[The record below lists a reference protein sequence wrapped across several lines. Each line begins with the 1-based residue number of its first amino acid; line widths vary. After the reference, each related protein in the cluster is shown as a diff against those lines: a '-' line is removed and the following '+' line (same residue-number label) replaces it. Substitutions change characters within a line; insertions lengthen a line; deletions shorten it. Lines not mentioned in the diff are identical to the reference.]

1 MRRTCTTY
9 LVLYLT
15 LVSLTTGCRPL
26 QPRYLHDHGDLSGLL
41 EQQLQIDY
49 PDVRAASLAD
59 ATQSHAPL
67 TVSNPK
73 FDKFWDLSL
82 EEIVQIALH
91 NSKVIRNLGSVT
103 PIGFA
108 DGLVQRSGNS
118 TVYDPAITATAGSG
132 LAAARP
138 GPGLTISGDQANRI
152 TAASAGGSES
162 ALAAYDAQLS
172 VLGASGGS
180 AGGTLLGRTDR
191 PVNTTG
197 QFTGF
202 PVVTEAHDGGLRM
215 DLAKKTASGAS
226 FAASSSSVYS
236 RSNRRGSF
244 QAVPSS
250 WMQFLEVK
258 AEHHLLQGRGT
269 QINRIPVVLARINE
283 DISLTGF
290 EIAVRNELLDVEN
303 TYWDLHYAY
312 RSLEAAKQGRD
323 AAQWAWQKIQ
333 ARREGQVDPAD
344 AEAQARAQYFSFR
357 VRVESAQINVFD
369 VETRLRWLMGLAPTD
384 GRLIRP
390 TDRPAT
396 AKLEFDWNSTN
407 LEALV
412 QRAEVRQQKWQLKQ
426 RELELVAA
434 RNRLLPI
441 LDVGAT
447 YRWLG
452 MGDELV
458 NADRNGLNF
467 PNPGSTAFDEL
478 TEGNF
483 QEFDVYFSFGMPVGY
498 RRELAGVRNAQLK
511 VVRAEAVLEDMELNT
526 THLLSSA
533 LRTLDGNYVQA
544 NSNLNRLQAADE
556 WTDVISTI
564 WSQGGATGRDT
575 RVLINQLLNAINE
588 RAAAY
593 DEYYRIVCAYN
604 KSIANLH
611 FTKGTLLEYN
621 GVQLAEGPWPQKA
634 YWDAMEQARKRN
646 ASRYLDY
653 GWTRPDVVS
662 RTTVSRQM
670 SDSGESTDTP
680 ADPEKDSQQ
689 PATEQNETPATARN
703 PRQAKVA
710 PAAFQ
715 TSGLSPPAP
724 PRPSPTATTTRAPSR
739 SGSYDWGDG
748 AIGSGKL
755 GTERRQVEG
764 P

>member
-1 MRRTCTTY
+1 MRRICTSY
-9 LVLYLT
+9 LAL
-15 LVSLTTGCRPL
+15 SLTVFALTAGCHPL

-41 EQQLQIDY
+41 EEQLKIDY
-49 PDVRAASLAD
+49 PDVQTASLAD
-59 ATQSHAPL
+59 ASESHPPL
-67 TVSNPK
+67 TVSDPK
-73 FDKFWDLSL
+73 FDKFWDIAL
-82 EEIVQIALH
+82 EEVSQITLH

-118 TVYDPAITATAGSG
+118 TVYDPAITATAGSS
-132 LAAARP
+132 LATARP
-138 GPGLTISGDQANRI
+138 GPGLTISGDQPNRI
-152 TAASAGGSES
+152 TAASAGGTES

-180 AGGTLLGRTDR
+180 AGGTILGRTDR

-202 PVVTEAHDGGLRM
+202 PVVTEANDGGLRM
-215 DLAKKTASGAS
+215 DLAKKTATGAS
-226 FAASSSSVYS
+226 FSASSVSVYS

-244 QAVPSS
+244 QAVPSN
-250 WMQFLEVK
+250 WLQFLEVK

-283 DISLTGF
+283 DISLTAF

-357 VRVESAQINVFD
+357 VRVEAAQINVF
-369 VETRLRWLMGLAPTD
+369 EIESRLRWLMGIAPAD

-390 TDRPAT
+390 IDEPAT
-396 AKLEFDWNSTN
+396 AKLEFEWTSTN
-407 LEALV
+407 LEALI
-412 QRAEVRQQKWQLKQ
+412 QRAEVRQQKWQVKQ
-426 RELELVAA
+426 RELELIAA

-452 MGDELV
+452 MGDELI

-467 PNPGSTAFDEL
+467 PSAGSTAFDEL
-478 TEGNF
+478 TEGNY
-483 QEFDVYFSFGMPVGY
+483 QEFDVFFSFGMPVGY
-498 RRELAGVRNAQLK
+498 RRELAAVRNAQLQVARSK
-511 VVRAEAVLEDMELNT
+511 AVLEDMELNT
-526 THLLSSA
+526 THLLGSA

-611 FTKGTLLEYN
+611 FTKGSLLEYN
-621 GVQLAEGPWPQKA
+621 GVQLAEGPWPEKA
-634 YWDAMEQARKRN
+634 YWDAMAQARKRN
-646 ASRYLDY
+646 ASRHLDY
-653 GWTRPDVVS
+653 GWTRPDNVS
-662 RTTVSRQM
+662 QSAGPHHL
-670 SDSGESTDTP
+670 SDSDALLPDADHLPANTPVPDGGQEIPTEST
-680 ADPEKDSQQ
+680 
-689 PATEQNETPATARN
+689 
-703 PRQAKVA
+703 A
-710 PAAFQ
+710 PAASAR
-715 TSGLSPPAP
+715 TTL
-724 PRPSPTATTTRAPSR
+724 PTSR
-739 SGSYDWGDG
+739 SVRPAALEMTVPRHQTPRSATYDWGATSDSSVNP
-748 AIGSGKL
+748 AVKIQ
-755 GTERRQVEG
+755 TADR

>member
-1 MRRTCTTY
+1 MRRICTSY
-9 LVLYLT
+9 LAL
-15 LVSLTTGCRPL
+15 SLTVFALTVGCHPL

-41 EQQLQIDY
+41 EEQLKIDY
-49 PDVRAASLAD
+49 PDVQTASLAD
-59 ATQSHAPL
+59 ASESHPPL
-67 TVSNPK
+67 TVSDPK
-73 FDKFWDLSL
+73 FDKFWDIAL
-82 EEIVQIALH
+82 EEVIQITLH

-118 TVYDPAITATAGSG
+118 TVYDPAITATAGSS
-132 LAAARP
+132 LATARP
-138 GPGLTISGDQANRI
+138 GPGLTISGDQPNRI
-152 TAASAGGSES
+152 TAASAGGTES

-180 AGGTLLGRTDR
+180 AGGTILGRTDR

-202 PVVTEAHDGGLRM
+202 PVVTEANDGGLRM
-215 DLAKKTASGAS
+215 DLAKKTATGAS
-226 FAASSSSVYS
+226 FSASSVSVYS

-244 QAVPSS
+244 QAVPSN
-250 WMQFLEVK
+250 WLQFLEVK

-283 DISLTGF
+283 DISLTAF

-357 VRVESAQINVFD
+357 VRVEAAQINVF
-369 VETRLRWLMGLAPTD
+369 EIESRLRWLMGIAPAD

-390 TDRPAT
+390 IDEPAT
-396 AKLEFDWNSTN
+396 AKLEFEWTSTN
-407 LEALV
+407 LEALI
-412 QRAEVRQQKWQLKQ
+412 QRAEVRQQKWQVKQ
-426 RELELVAA
+426 RELELIAA

-452 MGDELV
+452 MGDELI

-467 PNPGSTAFDEL
+467 PSAGSTAFDEL
-478 TEGNF
+478 TEGNY
-483 QEFDVYFSFGMPVGY
+483 QEFDVFFSFGMPVGY
-498 RRELAGVRNAQLK
+498 RRELAAVRNAQLQVARSK
-511 VVRAEAVLEDMELNT
+511 AVLEDMELNT

-611 FTKGTLLEYN
+611 FTKGSLLEYN
-621 GVQLAEGPWPQKA
+621 GVQLAEGPWPEKA
-634 YWDAMEQARKRN
+634 YWDAMAQARKRN
-646 ASRYLDY
+646 ASRHLDY
-653 GWTRPDVVS
+653 GWTRPDNVS
-662 RTTVSRQM
+662 QSAGPHHL
-670 SDSGESTDTP
+670 SDSDALLPDADHLPANTPVPDGGQEIPTEST
-680 ADPEKDSQQ
+680 
-689 PATEQNETPATARN
+689 
-703 PRQAKVA
+703 A
-710 PAAFQ
+710 PAASAR
-715 TSGLSPPAP
+715 TTL
-724 PRPSPTATTTRAPSR
+724 PTSR
-739 SGSYDWGDG
+739 SVRPAALEMTVPRHQTPRSATYDWGATSDSSVNP
-748 AIGSGKL
+748 AVKIQ
-755 GTERRQVEG
+755 TADR

>member
-1 MRRTCTTY
+1 MRRICTSY
-9 LVLYLT
+9 LAL
-15 LVSLTTGCRPL
+15 SLTVFALTAGCHPL
-26 QPRYLHDHGDLSGLL
+26 QPRYRHDHGDLSGLL
-41 EQQLQIDY
+41 EEQLKIDY
-49 PDVRAASLAD
+49 PDVQTASLAD
-59 ATQSHAPL
+59 ASESHPPL
-67 TVSNPK
+67 TVSDPK
-73 FDKFWDLSL
+73 FDKFWDIAL
-82 EEIVQIALH
+82 EEVSQITLH

-118 TVYDPAITATAGSG
+118 TVYDPAITATAGSS
-132 LAAARP
+132 LATARP
-138 GPGLTISGDQANRI
+138 GPGLTISGDQPNRI
-152 TAASAGGSES
+152 TAASAGGTES

-180 AGGTLLGRTDR
+180 AGGTILGRTDR

-202 PVVTEAHDGGLRM
+202 PVVTEANDGGLRM
-215 DLAKKTASGAS
+215 DLAKKTATGAS
-226 FAASSSSVYS
+226 FSASSVSVYS

-244 QAVPSS
+244 QAVPSN
-250 WMQFLEVK
+250 WLQFLEVK

-283 DISLTGF
+283 DISLTAF

-357 VRVESAQINVFD
+357 VRVEAAQINVF
-369 VETRLRWLMGLAPTD
+369 EIESRLRWLMGIAPAD

-390 TDRPAT
+390 IDEPAT
-396 AKLEFDWNSTN
+396 AKLEFEWTSTN
-407 LEALV
+407 LEALI
-412 QRAEVRQQKWQLKQ
+412 QRAEVRQQKWQVKQ
-426 RELELVAA
+426 RELELIAA

-452 MGDELV
+452 MGDELI

-467 PNPGSTAFDEL
+467 PSAGSTAFDEL
-478 TEGNF
+478 TEGNY
-483 QEFDVYFSFGMPVGY
+483 QEFDVFFSFGMPVGY
-498 RRELAGVRNAQLK
+498 RRELAAVRNAQLQVARSK
-511 VVRAEAVLEDMELNT
+511 AVLEDMELNT
-526 THLLSSA
+526 THLLGSA

-611 FTKGTLLEYN
+611 FTKGSLLEYN
-621 GVQLAEGPWPQKA
+621 GVQLAEGPWPEKA
-634 YWDAMEQARKRN
+634 YWDAMAQARKRN
-646 ASRYLDY
+646 ASRHLDY
-653 GWTRPDVVS
+653 GWTRPDNVS
-662 RTTVSRQM
+662 QSAGPHHL
-670 SDSGESTDTP
+670 SDSDALLPDADHLPANTPVPDGGQEIPTEST
-680 ADPEKDSQQ
+680 
-689 PATEQNETPATARN
+689 
-703 PRQAKVA
+703 A
-710 PAAFQ
+710 PAASAR
-715 TSGLSPPAP
+715 TTL
-724 PRPSPTATTTRAPSR
+724 PTSR
-739 SGSYDWGDG
+739 SVRPAALEMTVPRHQTPRSATYDWGATSDSSVNP
-748 AIGSGKL
+748 AVKIQ
-755 GTERRQVEG
+755 TADR

>member
-1 MRRTCTTY
+1 MRRICTSY
-9 LVLYLT
+9 LAL
-15 LVSLTTGCRPL
+15 SLTVFALTAGCHPL

-41 EQQLQIDY
+41 EEQLKIDY
-49 PDVRAASLAD
+49 PDVQTASLAD
-59 ATQSHAPL
+59 ASESHPPL
-67 TVSNPK
+67 TVSDPK
-73 FDKFWDLSL
+73 FDKFWDIAL
-82 EEIVQIALH
+82 EEVIQITLH

-118 TVYDPAITATAGSG
+118 TVYDPAITATAGSS
-132 LAAARP
+132 LATARP
-138 GPGLTISGDQANRI
+138 GPGLTISGDQPNRI
-152 TAASAGGSES
+152 TAASAGGTES

-180 AGGTLLGRTDR
+180 AGGTILGRTDR

-202 PVVTEAHDGGLRM
+202 PVVTEANDGGLRM
-215 DLAKKTASGAS
+215 DLAKKTATGAS
-226 FAASSSSVYS
+226 FSASSVSVYS

-244 QAVPSS
+244 QAVPSN
-250 WMQFLEVK
+250 WLQFLEVK

-283 DISLTGF
+283 DISLTAF

-357 VRVESAQINVFD
+357 VRVEAAQINVF
-369 VETRLRWLMGLAPTD
+369 EIESRLRWLMGIAPAD

-390 TDRPAT
+390 IDEPAT
-396 AKLEFDWNSTN
+396 AKLEFEWTSTN
-407 LEALV
+407 LEALI
-412 QRAEVRQQKWQLKQ
+412 QRAEVRQQKWQVKQ
-426 RELELVAA
+426 RELELIAA

-452 MGDELV
+452 MGDELI

-467 PNPGSTAFDEL
+467 PSAGSTAFDEL
-478 TEGNF
+478 TEGNY
-483 QEFDVYFSFGMPVGY
+483 QEFDVFFSFGMPVGY
-498 RRELAGVRNAQLK
+498 RRELAAVRNAQLQVARSK
-511 VVRAEAVLEDMELNT
+511 AVLEDMELNT
-526 THLLSSA
+526 THLLGSA

-611 FTKGTLLEYN
+611 FTKGSLLEYN
-621 GVQLAEGPWPQKA
+621 GVQLAEGPWPEKA
-634 YWDAMEQARKRN
+634 YWDAMAQARKRN
-646 ASRYLDY
+646 ASRHLDY
-653 GWTRPDVVS
+653 GWTRPDNVS
-662 RTTVSRQM
+662 QSAGPHHL
-670 SDSGESTDTP
+670 SDSDALLPDADHLPANTPVPDGGQEIPTEST
-680 ADPEKDSQQ
+680 
-689 PATEQNETPATARN
+689 
-703 PRQAKVA
+703 A
-710 PAAFQ
+710 PAASAR
-715 TSGLSPPAP
+715 TTL
-724 PRPSPTATTTRAPSR
+724 PTSR
-739 SGSYDWGDG
+739 SVRPAALEMTVPRHQTPRSATYDWGATSDSSVNP
-748 AIGSGKL
+748 AVNIQ
-755 GTERRQVEG
+755 TADR

>member
-1 MRRTCTTY
+1 MRRICTSY
-9 LVLYLT
+9 LAL
-15 LVSLTTGCRPL
+15 SLTVFSLTAGCRPL

-41 EQQLQIDY
+41 EEQLTIDY
-49 PDVRAASLAD
+49 PDVQAASLAD
-59 ATQSHAPL
+59 ASESHPPL
-67 TVSNPK
+67 TVSDPK
-73 FDKFWDLSL
+73 FDNFWDVAL
-82 EEIVQIALH
+82 EEVIQITLH

-118 TVYDPAITATAGSG
+118 TVYDPAITATAGSS
-132 LAAARP
+132 LSAARP
-138 GPGLTISGDQANRI
+138 GAGLTISGDQANRI

-180 AGGTLLGRTDR
+180 ASGNLLGRTDR

-202 PVVTEAHDGGLRM
+202 PVVTEANDGGLRM
-215 DLAKKTASGAS
+215 DLAKKTATGAS
-226 FAASSSSVYS
+226 FAASSVSVYS

-244 QAVPSS
+244 QAVPSN
-250 WMQFLEVK
+250 WLQFLEVK

-283 DISLTGF
+283 DISLTAF
-290 EIAVRNELLDVEN
+290 EIAVRNEVLDVEN

-357 VRVESAQINVFD
+357 VRVESAQINVFE
-369 VETRLRWLMGLAPTD
+369 VESRLRWLMGIAPAD

-390 TDRPAT
+390 IDEPAT
-396 AKLEFDWNSTN
+396 AKLEFEWTSTN
-407 LEALV
+407 FEALV
-412 QRAEVRQQKWQLKQ
+412 QRAEVRQQKWQVKQ
-426 RELELVAA
+426 RELELIAA
-434 RNRLLPI
+434 KNRLLPI

-452 MGDELV
+452 MGDELI

-467 PNPGSTAFDEL
+467 PSPGSTALDEL
-478 TEGNF
+478 TEGNY
-483 QEFDVYFSFGMPVGY
+483 QEFDVFFSFGMPVGY
-498 RRELAGVRNAQLK
+498 RRELAAVRNSQLQVARSK
-511 VVRAEAVLEDMELNT
+511 AVLEDMELNT
-526 THLLSSA
+526 THLLGSA

-611 FTKGTLLEYN
+611 FTKGSLLAYN

-646 ASRYLDY
+646 ASRHLDY
-653 GWTRPDVVS
+653 GWTRPDNVS
-662 RTTVSRQM
+662 
-670 SDSGESTDTP
+670 
-680 ADPEKDSQQ
+680 Q
-689 PATEQNETPATARN
+689 PAGAHHLSDTAQPNRDVDRSSRNSDKPQVEQDKAGTDSESPS
-703 PRQAKVA
+703 A
-710 PAAFQ
+710 PAASSAG
-715 TSGLSPPAP
+715 TPSLHSSTRPASLEAAVP
-724 PRPSPTATTTRAPSR
+724 VTQAVR
-739 SGSYDWGDG
+739 SGSYDWGKKS
-748 AIGSGKL
+748 AP
-755 GTERRQVEG
+755 R
-764 P
+764 

>member
-1 MRRTCTTY
+1 MRRICTSY
-9 LVLYLT
+9 LALFLTVL
-15 LVSLTTGCRPL
+15 SLTAGCHPL

-41 EQQLQIDY
+41 EEQLKIDY
-49 PDVRAASLAD
+49 PDVQAASLAD
-59 ATQSHAPL
+59 ASESHPPL
-67 TVSNPK
+67 TVSDPK
-73 FDKFWDLSL
+73 FDNIWDIAL
-82 EEIVQIALH
+82 EEVIQVTLH
-91 NSKVIRNLGSVT
+91 NSKVIRNLASVT

-118 TVYDPAITATAGSG
+118 TVYDPAITATAGSS
-132 LAAARP
+132 LATARP
-138 GPGLTISGDQANRI
+138 GPGLTISGDQPNRI
-152 TAASAGGSES
+152 TAASAGGTES

-180 AGGTLLGRTDR
+180 ASGTLLGRTDR

-202 PVVTEAHDGGLRM
+202 PVVTEANDGGLRM
-215 DLAKKTASGAS
+215 DLAKKTATGAS
-226 FAASSSSVYS
+226 FAASSVSVYS

-244 QAVPSS
+244 QAVPSN
-250 WMQFLEVK
+250 WLQFLEVK

-283 DISLTGF
+283 DISLTAF

-357 VRVESAQINVFD
+357 VRVEAAQINVF
-369 VETRLRWLMGLAPTD
+369 EIESRLRWLMGIAPAD

-390 TDRPAT
+390 IDEPAT
-396 AKLEFDWNSTN
+396 AKLEFEWTSTN
-407 LEALV
+407 LEALF

-426 RELELVAA
+426 RELELIAA
-434 RNRLLPI
+434 RNRLLPV

-452 MGDELV
+452 MGDELI

-467 PNPGSTAFDEL
+467 PSAGSTAFDEL
-478 TEGNF
+478 TEGNY
-483 QEFDVYFSFGMPVGY
+483 QEFDVFFSFGMPVGY
-498 RRELAGVRNAQLK
+498 RRELAAVRNAQLQVARSK
-511 VVRAEAVLEDMELNT
+511 AVLEDMELNT

-611 FTKGTLLEYN
+611 FTKGSLLEYN
-621 GVQLAEGPWPQKA
+621 GVQLAEGPWPEKA
-634 YWDAMEQARKRN
+634 YWDAMAQARKRN
-646 ASRYLDY
+646 ASRHLDY
-653 GWTRPDVVS
+653 GWTRPDNVS
-662 RTTVSRQM
+662 QAAGTHHL
-670 SDSGESTDTP
+670 SDSEGLFPGVDQSLPVPPAQDGEQETPETEST
-680 ADPEKDSQQ
+680 A
-689 PATEQNETPATARN
+689 
-703 PRQAKVA
+703 
-710 PAAFQ
+710 
-715 TSGLSPPAP
+715 PPASAGNP
-724 PRPSPTATTTRAPSR
+724 ASASR
-739 SGSYDWGDG
+739 SVRPVALEEVVPERKPRSGTYDWGKTS
-748 AIGSGKL
+748 GSAVIPAVKNQ
-755 GTERRQVEG
+755 TVDR